1 MCININ
7 KICAYSKRNNI
18 FVIGKYVR
26 ISETLLC
33 SYLKL
38 LNSEDISRLNFE
50 KLCVWKTRKT
60 ARQCCHPYVY
70 EIK

>member
-7 KICAYSKRNNI
+7 KICVYSKQNYI

-33 SYLKL
+33 WYLKL
-38 LNSEDISRLNFE
+38 LNSEDILRLNFE
-50 KLCVWKTRKT
+50 KLCVWKMRKT
-60 ARQCCHPYVY
+60 VRQCYRPYVY